1 MGIDP
6 EFIARRITFMS
17 IFTTVRVVFSV
28 LVTVRSSYQIR
39 RQFMKVP
46 FSTLAL
52 AVVITGGAS
61 TAALAGFDANTGNT
75 VIDAQSIAPALPRG
89 LASLTTLG
97 DDGDTQTVWQGGQA
111 TTTTPVIRS
120 GTTTGTSGN
129 SGTGGDGAGSG
140 GDGAGSGG
148 GGAGGGGS
156 GGVDSSSL
164 EMAPSTYTTA
174 GLGADIKFG

>member
-1 MGIDP
+1 MRRSKVLEKIRNGKV
-6 EFIARRITFMS
+6 ARICNVGHYLPYAPM
-17 IFTTVRVVFSV
+17 
-28 LVTVRSSYQIR
+28 Q
-39 RQFMKVP
+39 
-46 FSTLAL
+46 
-52 AVVITGGAS
+52 
-61 TAALAGFDANTGNT
+61 AALAGFDANTGNT

-97 DDGDTQTVWQGGQA
+97 DDGDTQTVWQVGQA

-156 GGVDSSSL
+156 GGGDSSSL